1 MKVIITIVK
10 SLEDSGLLMKA
21 VTKTIEN
28 ETKEQ
33 NVACLS
39 TLLDPLGAN
48 LLSDFEKAMYYQNEP
63 QFKGVVISI
72 IAITK

>member
-21 VTKTIEN
+21 ATKTIEN

-48 LLSDFEKAMYYQNEP
+48 L
-63 QFKGVVISI
+63 
-72 IAITK
+72 